1 MQQEQSMDGVLE
13 GKVAIVTGA
22 SRGIGV
28 GIAKRF
34 AAEGAKVVITARTG
48 DAGRDA
54 PLPGTLAEVAAAI
67 RATGGECLPVVADLA
82 VPEDRAR
89 IVDVLEFHTYPT
101 GTMAVFYEK
110 ETVDKELANF
120 WLTEIFFRVVYRGAI
135 ETV

>member
-1 MQQEQSMDGVLE
+1 MGGVLE

-48 DAGRDA
+48 DAGRDN

-67 RATGGECLPVVADLA
+67 RAAGGECLPVVADLA

-89 IVDVLEFHTYPT
+89 IVDQTLAAWGGVDILVNNAARGFYGPT
-101 GTMAVFYEK
+101 MEMSRKSPMPSPFVSLN
-110 ETVDKELANF
+110 D
-120 WLTEIFFRVVYRGAI
+120 RG
-135 ETV
+135 